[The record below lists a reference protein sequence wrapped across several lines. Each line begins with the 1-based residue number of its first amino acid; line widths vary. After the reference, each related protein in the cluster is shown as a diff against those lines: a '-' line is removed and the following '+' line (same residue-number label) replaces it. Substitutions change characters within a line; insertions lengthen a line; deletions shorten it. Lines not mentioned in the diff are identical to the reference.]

1 MKKTCRLARLQLKI
15 LAVPASFSWG
25 LSLMLLGTLTLLLPL
40 RAQDTIR
47 LRSGVTFPAEVV
59 EISPTEI
66 IYRNWQE
73 AHPVYRKALSEV
85 DYVRYSNGRLEYFG
99 NDVSQEIPPASFPPL
114 TPETEKWEDTGPFFI
129 GYNLLDVFFPM
140 VTVVFEYSW
149 PQRKTALMI
158 PFSVGLMPWNFPV
171 LSHSFF
177 MGYNPLLRVG
187 LEPRF
192 YMVRFRRMAYV
203 LSPALQ
209 YMRANFAFDYEESS
223 NILSP
228 IYAHTNIFRLMVYN
242 GFSVVNSRKLMF
254 GFDVGIGYQLATHG
268 RTTVSFP
275 LNRPAFQLRILLGRK
290 F

>member
-1 MKKTCRLARLQLKI
+1 MFRLQA
-15 LAVPASFSWG
+15 AVNLVSAFFSQRLVFTLFG
-25 LSLMLLGTLTLLLPL
+25 AIASLMPL
-40 RAQDTIR
+40 RSQDTIR
-47 LRSGVTFPAEVV
+47 LRSGVTLLVEVV
-59 EISPTEI
+59 EISPSEI

-73 AHPVYRKALSEV
+73 AHPVYRKALNEV
-85 DYVRYSNGRLEYFG
+85 DYVRYSNGRTEYFG
-99 NDVSQEIPPASFPPL
+99 NNVGQEVPPPSFPPL
-114 TPETEKWEDTGPFFI
+114 IIDTERWEDTGPFFI

-242 GFSVVNSRKLMF
+242 GLSLVNARNLMF

-275 LNRPAFQLRILLGRK
+275 LNRPAFQFRILLGRK